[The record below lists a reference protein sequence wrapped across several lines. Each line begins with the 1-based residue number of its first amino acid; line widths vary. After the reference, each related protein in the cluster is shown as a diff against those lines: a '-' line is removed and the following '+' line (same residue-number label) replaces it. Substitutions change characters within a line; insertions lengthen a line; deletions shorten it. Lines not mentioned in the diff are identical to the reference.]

1 MERLKNRVLR
11 SYVRIREGSE
21 GQGFVEYLMI
31 VGLVG
36 IALTAA
42 LIAFRGQI
50 SNALS
55 SVGTGV

>member
-1 MERLKNRVLR
+1 MERLKDRVLKG
-11 SYVRIREGSE
+11 YVRIREGRE

-42 LIAFRGQI
+42 LIAFRNQI
-50 SNALS
+50 SSALS
-55 SVGTGV
+55 TVGAGV